1 MSEIQTQKEIIYAF
15 IDSQNLNLSIRDQ
28 GWRLDFAKFRIYLSD
43 KFKIKKA
50 HLFLGYVHSNQKLY
64 QYLKEAGYFLI
75 FKPTIKFKDKKT
87 KGNIDAELVLH
98 SMIEYENYNKAVI
111 ISNDGDFYCLI
122 KHLRSKNKLFKVI
135 ISNKNNFS
143 SLLKKFR
150 KHMFYMNDLRQK
162 LEIKDE

>member
-1 MSEIQTQKEIIYAF
+1 MNKLQQGKEVIYAF

-28 GWRLDFAKFRIYLSD
+28 GWKLDFAKFRRYLSD
-43 KFKIKKA
+43 KFKAKKA
-50 HLFLGYVHSNQKLY
+50 FLFLGYVSSNQKLY
-64 QYLKEAGYFLI
+64 QYLKEAGYSII
-75 FKPTIKFKDKKT
+75 FRPTINFRNNKI

-98 SMIEYENYNKAVI
+98 SMIQYENYSKAII

-122 KHLRSKNKLFKVI
+122 KHLRNKNKLHKVI

-150 KHMFYMNDLRQK
+150 KHMFYMNDLKQK
-162 LEIKDE
+162 LEMK